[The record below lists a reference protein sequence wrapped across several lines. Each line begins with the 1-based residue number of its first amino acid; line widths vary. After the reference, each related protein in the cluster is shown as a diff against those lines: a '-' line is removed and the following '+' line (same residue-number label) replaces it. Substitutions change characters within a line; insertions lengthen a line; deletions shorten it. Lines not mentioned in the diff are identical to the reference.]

1 MRTRAIQPGDIVF
14 CNKGGRLFHAKV
26 IGTGAA
32 GALNVEPI
40 ERNISYRQI
49 RASEIA
55 DHWTHRIATRRE
67 DRRDDE
73 QTALDLG
80 I

>member
-32 GALNVEPI
+32 GALTVEPI
-40 ERNISYRQI
+40 ERNISYRQV

-55 DHWTHRIATRRE
+55 DHWTHRVATRRE
-67 DRRDDE
+67 DRRDSE

-80 I
+80 F

>member
-26 IGTGAA
+26 VGTGAT
-32 GALNVEPI
+32 GALSIEPI
-40 ERNISYRQI
+40 ERNISYRQV
-49 RASEIA
+49 RPSEIA
-55 DHWTHRIATRRE
+55 DHWTHRLATRRE
-67 DRRDDE
+67 DRRGDD

-80 I
+80 V